1 MNVDGFARLLTDYCL
16 EVQPGQQ
23 VAIASSTLAAPLLLA
38 LQREVLER
46 GAWPLLDVTL
56 PGQSESFWRSIA
68 RRPARRRPLGR
79 GRGDARDRRDAA
91 HRGDRERE
99 RARLGRPG
107 ADGALG
113 ARAGAAARGADDASA
128 GRSRCG
134 RRPAAAQQAGMGT
147 RELEEFVERA
157 LFLDRDDPVAAWG
170 ELRAFQ
176 AGLIERLAPARE
188 IHIEGP
194 GTDLR
199 LNVEGRTWVN
209 SDGKRNMPSG
219 EVFTG
224 PHETSAEGVI
234 RFTIPTAPRGVV
246 VEDVTLEFR
255 EGKVVNAKAE
265 RGDAYLQATLETD
278 AGARYLGEL
287 GIGTN
292 FGIDR
297 PIGAILFDEKIG
309 GTVHLAIGRSYPET
323 GGTNESVVHWD
334 MICDLR
340 QGGTLSVDGEVMLGE
355 RALPGL
361 APRRAERVEPLAGA
375 LHRGRHLAQRVL
387 GGRAQELAQVVDLLE
402 LGRGLGAGVAEVH
415 ADRVHRRA
423 EHRVARACRRRPTG
437 SGPVP
442 AWAAAATTGRPTAP
456 TSGRSAAGTP

>member
-1 MNVDGFARLLTDYCL
+1 VNVDGFAQLLTDYCL
-16 EVQPGQQ
+16 EAQPGQQ
-23 VAIASSTLAAPLLLA
+23 IAIASSTQATPLLLA
-38 LQREVLER
+38 LQREVLGR

-56 PGQSESFWRSIA
+56 PGQSENFWRSVSDAQLDAVPSAEVAALREIDSTLRIEA
-68 RRPARRRPLGR
+68 TENANALASVDPARM
-79 GRGDARDRRDAA
+79 ARW
-91 HRGDRERE
+91 
-99 RARLGRPG
+99 
-107 ADGALG
+107 
-113 ARAGAAARGADDASA
+113 ARAQLPLREVRMTKRWAITLFPT
-128 GRSRCG
+128 
-134 RRPAAAQQAGMGT
+134 PAAAQQAGMGT

-176 AGLIERLAPARE
+176 DGLIARLAPARE

-224 PHETSAEGVI
+224 PHESSAEGVI
-234 RFTIPTAPRGVV
+234 RFAIPTAPRGVV

-255 EGKVVNAKAE
+255 EGRVVNARAE
-265 RGDAYLQATLETD
+265 RGDAYLQATLDTD
-278 AGARYLGEL
+278 EGARLVGEL

-309 GTVHLAIGRSYPET
+309 GTVHLALGRSYPET

-334 MICDLR
+334 LICDLR
-340 QGGTLSVDGEVMLGE
+340 EGGTLSVDG
-355 RALPGL
+355 R
-361 APRRAERVEPLAGA
+361 PL
-375 LHRGRHLAQRVL
+375 L
-387 GGRAQELAQVVDLLE
+387 VD
-402 LGRGLGAGVAEVH
+402 
-415 ADRVHRRA
+415 
-423 EHRVARACRRRPTG
+423 G
-437 SGPVP
+437 SFR
-442 AWAAAATTGRPTAP
+442 T
-456 TSGRSAAGTP
+456 